1 MEMIKVIACV
11 LCIAGTVSCG
21 RRTITD
27 RTGIRYE
34 YFDDF
39 LISVAAPRAHNAVL
53 KPDDPQS
60 TPSPVEAEVEET
72 FPVESPTDADR
83 SRMVD
88 DPDITGYFRDIPRE
102 DWSCC
107 MLGKLAGDKGFHC
120 HVDFYSA
127 RIARRNNNR
136 AHNTKMLFHGPDR
149 IPNWGRDIMTTFERC
164 IYGQPVD
171 FNRCCHAAVVEKRE
185 RVKWRQYR
193 QQAAARR

>member
-1 MEMIKVIACV
+1 MEIIKVIACLMCTV
-11 LCIAGTVSCG
+11 GLVSCG
-21 RRTITD
+21 
-27 RTGIRYE
+27 GIAGRSGVRYE

-39 LISVAAPRAHNAVL
+39 LISVAAPRAHNTVL

-60 TPSPVEAEVEET
+60 TSSPVDPEVDTEVEET
-72 FPVESPTDADR
+72 FPAEIPSNRER
-83 SRMVD
+83 SSMVD
-88 DPDITGYFRDIPRE
+88 DADITGYFRDIPRE

-136 AHNTKMLFHGPDR
+136 AHNSKMLFHGPDR

-171 FNRCCHAAVVEKRE
+171 FNRCCHAAVVEKR
-185 RVKWRQYR
+185 
-193 QQAAARR
+193 